1 MNRGRFLVINSL
13 LSQFFYGEKM
23 TVYYEESNNIV
34 RFYNKNRMVEIEKGK
49 DLTEFLRKLYYK
61 KIKLVGVMKMNR
73 KDIEEIL
80 DEIGIPANL
89 RRIYIFG

>member
-1 MNRGRFLVINSL
+1 
-13 LSQFFYGEKM
+13 M